1 VKLLLAGSLALALS
15 AQTAFVHRD
24 GKQLIAGDGK
34 PIMLRGI
41 NLGNWLVP
49 EGYMFRFEKG
59 PQSARE
65 IDALFRELIGPPATD
80 EFWRKWRES
89 YISRD
94 DIQLIRSAGFNSV
107 RIPLHHAL
115 FTENGPGFEYLD
127 RAVRWCREAG
137 LYVVLD
143 LHAAPGGQTGAN
155 IDDSWG
161 FPWLFENERAQKDTI
176 AMWRRLAS
184 RYASEPAILGYD
196 LLNEPIPHF
205 PALQKYNTALEPLF
219 KRIVAAV
226 REVDKNHVVILTGA
240 QWDSNFS
247 VLGPPFDSN
256 VMYTFHKYWTEPT
269 REVIADYLAYRDRYN
284 VPLWMGESGENTDDW
299 IGKFVR
305 VLEGERVGWCF
316 WPYKKMDQSSSVVT
330 FARPAHWDEIVRFAQ
345 MASGTG
351 EAEKRIAARPPVG
364 HSREAL
370 DDLLRQI
377 RFENRRVNTGYLAA
391 LGLKTQ

>member
-1 VKLLLAGSLALALS
+1 VKLLFAGVLTLGLA
-15 AQTAFVHRD
+15 AQTFVHQS
-24 GKQLIAGDGK
+24 GKTLATGDGR
-34 PIMLRGI
+34 PLMLRGI

-49 EGYMFRFEKG
+49 EGYMFRFEHG

-65 IDALFRELIGPPATD
+65 IDALFRELIGPAATE
-80 EFWRKWRES
+80 EFWRKWRET

-94 DIQLIRSAGFNSV
+94 DIQLIQNAGFNSV

-127 RAVRWCREAG
+127 RVVRWCHETG

-161 FPWLFENERAQKDTI
+161 FPWLFEDARAQEETI
-176 AMWRRLAS
+176 ALWQRLAS
-184 RYASEPAILGYD
+184 RYADEPAILGYD

-219 KRIVAAV
+219 KRIVATI

-256 VMYTFHKYWTEPT
+256 VMYTFHKYWTAPT
-269 REVIADYLAYRDRYN
+269 REVTADYLAYRDRYN

-305 VLEGERVGWCF
+305 VLEDERVGWCF

-345 MASGTG
+345 MAPGTG
-351 EAEKRIAARPPVG
+351 EAEKRIAARPSVE

-377 RFENRRVNTGYLAA
+377 RFENRRVNAGYLKA
-391 LGLKTQ
+391 LGLKTP